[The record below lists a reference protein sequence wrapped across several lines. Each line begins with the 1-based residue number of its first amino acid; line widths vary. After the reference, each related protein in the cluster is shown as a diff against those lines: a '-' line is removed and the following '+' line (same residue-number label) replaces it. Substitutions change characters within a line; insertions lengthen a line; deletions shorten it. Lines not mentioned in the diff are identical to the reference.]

1 MFSWNTQEG
10 VVLSTL
16 RSLYLNKLP
25 QTKAQKDITVPEYLS
40 VVASVEQE
48 VGPSLGTA
56 QPGSTERSSRLL
68 PREHI

>member
-25 QTKAQKDITVPEYLS
+25 QTKAQKDITVPEYPS

-48 VGPSLGTA
+48 GGPYLGTA
-56 QPGSTERSSRLL
+56 QPGSTECSSRLL

>member
-1 MFSWNTQEG
+1 MLSWNTQEA

-25 QTKAQKDITVPEYLS
+25 QTKAQKDIIVPEYPS

-48 VGPSLGTA
+48 VGPYLGTA
-56 QPGSTERSSRLL
+56 QPGSTALSNRLL
-68 PREHI
+68 PRERI